1 MAKKE
6 KNKKEQRTIPV
17 VGSST
22 DIVWLNET
30 TWVKKDLLDDRKKY
44 INKAEKS
51 FFFKMFKGELNN
63 IKEEALFD
71 RLKWAWVKVGN
82 TRKRCWVDNE
92 TMKAYKAD
100 GYDKTYI
107 EIPKFTFERWCTSFD
122 L

>member
-1 MAKKE
+1 MQKN
-6 KNKKEQRTIPV
+6 NKKETEQCAIPV

-22 DIVWLNET
+22 DIVWINET
-30 TWVKKDLLDDRKKY
+30 TLVRKSMIDGYKKCVD
-44 INKAEKS
+44 KAEKS
-51 FFFKMFKGELNN
+51 FFYKMIKGELNN
-63 IKEEALFD
+63 VKEKTLFD

-82 TRKRCWVDNE
+82 TRKMCWVDNE

-100 GYDKTYI
+100 GYEKTYI